1 MTDTD
6 GRKRAA
12 GELEAE
18 VMAVLWAAGGP
29 MTPAQVQARLE
40 PGLAYNTVQTI
51 LTRLADKRLVSRTQ
65 VGRAHAYQPV
75 LDEAASAAARLRAT
89 LDASGDP
96 ALVLRRFAESLDS
109 EEARLL
115 RELLRTQVERP

>member
-6 GRKRAA
+6 ARKRAA

-18 VMAVLWAAGGP
+18 VMGVLWSAGSP
-29 MTPAQVQARLE
+29 LTPAQVQERLQ

-51 LTRLADKRLVSRTQ
+51 LTRLADKRLVSRAQ

-89 LDASGDP
+89 LDAAGDP
-96 ALVLRRFAESLDS
+96 RLVLQRFAETLDGD
-109 EEARLL
+109 EARLL
-115 RELLRTQVERP
+115 RELLGAPGDRP